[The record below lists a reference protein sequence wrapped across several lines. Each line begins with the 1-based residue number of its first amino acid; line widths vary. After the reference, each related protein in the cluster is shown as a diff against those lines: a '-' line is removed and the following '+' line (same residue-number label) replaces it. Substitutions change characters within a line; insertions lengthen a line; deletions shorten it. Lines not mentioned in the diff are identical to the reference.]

1 MNFKEFLEGKELF
14 NELMELTE
22 GVDDRDYAVA
32 TLDKINKVAAYLIKS
47 RLNNPNDLAR
57 FEKFLTMIHTEMPK
71 LEKSIDA
78 IHRDL
83 EHSMTNHVSQS
94 PRRFNYDK

>member
-1 MNFKEFLEGKELF
+1 MNFKEFLEGQQLF
-14 NELMELTE
+14 AELTE

-47 RLNNPNDLAR
+47 RLNNANDLAR
-57 FEKFLTMIHTEMPK
+57 FEKFLDMIAIEVPK

-78 IHRDL
+78 IHKDISRAN
-83 EHSMTNHVSQS
+83 TNHVTQQ